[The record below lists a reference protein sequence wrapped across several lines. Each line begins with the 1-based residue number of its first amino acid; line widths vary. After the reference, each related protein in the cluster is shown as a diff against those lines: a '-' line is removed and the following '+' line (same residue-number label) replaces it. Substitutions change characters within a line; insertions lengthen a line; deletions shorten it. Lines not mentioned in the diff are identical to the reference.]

1 MSEFIEDP
9 DDPIFD
15 ERAEDNEDIRKLRGN
30 ARRAASLARDNATL
44 TERNSTLERQV
55 AFGSA
60 GLNLTEKQQA
70 ALLAAHG
77 TNDLTADALRATAVE
92 LGFAQAETDEG
103 QQQRDEALA
112 GVAKVSAATTGANP
126 PAPRPPIHDQ
136 IAQAEAEKDWP
147 RAQALKAQMLT
158 AALMSSSS
166 SVPLA

>member
-1 MSEFIEDP
+1 MPDNDEFETDDAFPEPGED
-9 DDPIFD
+9 DQFK
-15 ERAEDNEDIRKLRGN
+15 EM
-30 ARRAASLARDNATL
+30 RRAANKAAKLAKENAQLQARLADLERGQVFAEAGLTL
-44 TERNSTLERQV
+44 TP
-55 AFGSA
+55 
-60 GLNLTEKQQA
+60 KQRA
-70 ALLAAHG
+70 ALLAAHDG
-77 TNDLTADALRATAVE
+77 DPTPEAYRATAVE

-166 SVPLA
+166 SVPLG